1 MANRELFNSSSK
13 ILGEYLQQPANV
25 ASITST
31 QATPVTSIPITFPV
45 AGYYALQGYVA
56 KSGAGAVDATST
68 TRIYT
73 PASDGWGEVSFTP
86 AMVPPFATE
95 AGVPACMTTTF
106 YVSATNLVST
116 LNIAPGTALNVGA
129 TGAIEGQI
137 WFLGSQ

>member
-1 MANRELFNSSSK
+1 MANRELFNSNNE
-13 ILGEYLQQPANV
+13 ILGKYLQQPIMI
-25 ASITST
+25 ASINST
-31 QATPVTSIPITFPV
+31 QATPVLSVPVTFPV
-45 AGYYALQGYVA
+45 AGYYALQGYIA

-73 PASDGWGEVSFTP
+73 PASEGWGEISFTP

-95 AGVPACMTTTF
+95 AGVPACMSTTF
-106 YVSATNLVST
+106 YVPATNLVST

-137 WFLGSQ
+137 WFLGSE